1 MRMRRRL
8 VAAVLAG
15 IAAAASA
22 QASDWFGADGAV
34 VEPLG
39 TASDFAT
46 GGTSFELRWRHYNNG
61 RSALEITG
69 GYFEMGLGGEIEA
82 TIARYA
88 QLVRVKNELAQLQG
102 GPGDGY
108 LEAEYGV
115 FTSQY
120 LAANLLFHPF
130 GVGRLSPFVSFG
142 GGAYRWRAPFRLKF
156 FRTPFFGEQRAYD
169 EPAEGGTYVGV
180 VREEQIEFTKNETSG
195 GVNGGLGL
203 SFRITDRLMLDGVV
217 RTHLLFS
224 SGRGNR
230 EEGIDDQ
237 NYLDDITFM
246 VARGGLNFRF

>member
-1 MRMRRRL
+1 MGRWL
-8 VAAVLAG
+8 AAAVLAG
-15 IAAAASA
+15 IAAASDA
-22 QASDWFGADGAV
+22 QASDWFGADGAFV
-34 VEPLG
+34 KPVG

-46 GGTSFELRWRHYNNG
+46 DGTSFEVRWRHYNNG
-61 RSALEITG
+61 RSALEIAG
-69 GYFEMGLGGEIEA
+69 GYFEMGLGGEIET
-82 TIARYA
+82 TIERYA
-88 QLVRVKNELAQLQG
+88 QLVRDKNELAQLQG

-108 LEAEYGV
+108 LLAEYGV

-120 LAANLLFHPF
+120 LVANLLFHPF
-130 GVGRLSPFVSFG
+130 GVGRVAPFVSFG
-142 GGAYRWRAPFRLKF
+142 GGGYRWRAPFRLKF

-169 EPAEGGTYVGV
+169 DPAQGGTYAGV
-180 VREEQIEFTKNETSG
+180 VREDQVEFTKDETSG

-230 EEGIDDQ
+230 EEGVDDQ
-237 NYLDDITFM
+237 SYLDDITFV